1 MRERV
6 NSTQRKARFLAIAFF
21 LLSFLVPTPIV
32 RSQTKPPPRLDRQS
46 LIATARE
53 IMKTARYCALITLDS
68 NGRPHARTMDPFP
81 PEENMAVW
89 LGTNPNSRKVAE
101 ILHSEHVTLYYFVSE
116 DQAYVAISG
125 RARIVRDPKAKVK
138 YWKDDWKEFY
148 PDREKD
154 YVLITVI
161 PQTLE
166 VVSVKQGII
175 GGNSITWTPPSV
187 TFGSR

>member
-1 MRERV
+1 MK
-6 NSTQRKARFLAIAFF
+6 STHQPWRNPARLFLMLCFAV
-21 LLSFLVPTPIV
+21 LTPAV
-32 RSQTKPPPRLDRQS
+32 RSQIKQVAPRLDRQS

-68 NGRPHARTMDPFP
+68 NGRPQARTMDPFP
-81 PEENMAVW
+81 PEENMVVW

-101 ILHSEHVTLYYFVSE
+101 ILHSEHFTLYYFVSE

-125 RARIVRDPKAKVK
+125 RARIVQDARAKAR
-138 YWKDDWKEFY
+138 YWKDEWKNFY

-161 PQTLE
+161 PQKLE
-166 VVSVKQGII
+166 VISVKKGII
-175 GGNSITWTPPSV
+175 GGNSITWAPPAV
-187 TFGSR
+187 TFSNR